1 MTPPLR
7 LTRGLLVH
15 GGALGDFVLALR
27 LVALLRA
34 AGATRVTALARPA
47 VARVAVPGGAVDD
60 LLDLDSCGA
69 HSLFSADA
77 PVPARLAAALHGF
90 DLAIDLL
97 SDPAGPF
104 PRRLASLT
112 SGRVLSLDPR
122 PRAECREHI
131 TDQWLA
137 ALTRHGLSAAAP
149 PPRIRVDS
157 ASRAAARA
165 ALAAPPDSQLVLIHP
180 GSGGRA
186 KCWPLDTFA
195 ALAAALAR
203 AGCAVRFILGPA
215 ERERLS
221 PAAQQQLSDA
231 APLLAPSDA
240 CDLAATL
247 SVATLYVGNDSGV
260 SHLAAAVGAPTV
272 AIFGATDPRVW
283 RPLGDSV
290 HVLGGPQGFPALA
303 DVERVVTAQLRALR
317 DVAARSAAE

>member
-1 MTPPLR
+1 MR
-7 LTRGLLVH
+7 LQRAV
-15 GGALGDFVLALR
+15 GAE
-27 LVALLRA
+27 
-34 AGATRVTALARPA
+34 
-47 VARVAVPGGAVDD
+47 
-60 LLDLDSCGA
+60 
-69 HSLFSADA
+69 
-77 PVPARLAAALHGF
+77 
-90 DLAIDLL
+90 
-97 SDPAGPF
+97 
-104 PRRLASLT
+104 
-112 SGRVLSLDPR
+112 VLSLDPR
-122 PRAECREHI
+122 PAGRGREHI
-131 TDQWLA
+131 TDQWLPRS
-137 ALTRHGLSAAAP
+137 TRTVRRRA

-157 ASRAAARA
+157 ASRAPAPRPRWREAPRFATCADPPGQRRA
-165 ALAAPPDSQLVLIHP
+165 
-180 GSGGRA
+180 RA
-186 KCWPLDTFA
+186 KCWPLDTF